1 MLYRVLILLI
11 LAILAGCGQQAETA
25 DTKTKPVQT
34 SAEPP
39 VSFKTYSVMDSAN
52 LEKFFDDRN
61 ALFSK
66 KISKIL
72 DDVEHLFEKRN
83 SSDKLDGG
91 KQIYYKVC
99 YSDIDGFTVRHPCS
113 LDSALLVNVVKKM
126 NGEDSLKGLRF
137 KLQSISYAQSVIED
151 FPTMSKIILNED
163 GSLEATCA
171 SKEGKTCN
179 HLYAQVVVSK
189 KFSIERFLE
198 EEGSTWVPESYYVSI
213 DENNFAKD
221 FEMALLLASIFER
234 SLKHFYR
241 GNEVDSL
248 IPFEMCY
255 ENGFAV
261 PCGLSPKER
270 DIVKKT
276 VENYGDTLIA
286 VTYQKS
292 LTMNAFA
299 YDGMTSKHF
308 CKSQDGIHCSELY
321 ALVREKNEELEKFCK
336 MLEEKNEKHTCAGAM
351 DLCYAVGSRMAL
363 YRFSTK
369 DLYVAKEELS
379 HGDIMPSSDGMLY
392 KKDGTYLGFEKTHR

>member
-1 MLYRVLILLI
+1 VFFRMLILGVLMVFV
-11 LAILAGCGQQAETA
+11 GCGTNENP
-25 DTKTKPVQT
+25 KPVSVT
-34 SAEPP
+34 
-39 VSFKTYSVMDSAN
+39 TYSVLDSV
-52 LEKFFDDRN
+52 LFKKFFDDRN
-61 ALFSK
+61 AEFGNE
-66 KISKIL
+66 ISKI
-72 DDVEHLFEKRN
+72 FEDIEKLNVRQK
-83 SSDKLDGG
+83 SDSA
-91 KQIYYKVC
+91 KQQCTYKVC
-99 YSDIDGFTVRHPCS
+99 FSDVDGVITRHPCS

-336 MLEEKNEKHTCAGAM
+336 MLEEKNVKHTCAGAM

-369 DLYVAKEELS
+369 DLYAAKEELS

-392 KKDGTYLGFEKTHR
+392 KKDGTYLGFEKNSSLM